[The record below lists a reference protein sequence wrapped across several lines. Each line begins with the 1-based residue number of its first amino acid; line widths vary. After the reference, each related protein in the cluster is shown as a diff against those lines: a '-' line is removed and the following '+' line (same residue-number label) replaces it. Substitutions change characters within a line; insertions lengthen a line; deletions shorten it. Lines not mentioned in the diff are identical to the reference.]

1 MRIVLRILL
10 LSVVAATSLFSTLS
24 LSCAHPS
31 ASPSVRGPQGQYL
44 SLPDGSKSSIFLV
57 ESKLEYGSYDQ
68 DVHHLKKDSPKKGDP
83 AVIIQGSVRSD
94 YQEDFYI
101 GLSADI
107 YDSEG
112 QKLGIVVSPFAPI
125 EGFAVLFIR
134 SGNITPFRLHVPY
147 EGTDVASY
155 HIFLGV
161 SPSDFPPP

>member
-1 MRIVLRILL
+1 M
-10 LSVVAATSLFSTLS
+10 
-24 LSCAHPS
+24 P
-31 ASPSVRGPQGQYL
+31 Y
-44 SLPDGSKSSIFLV
+44 GSKSSIFLV
-57 ESKLEYGSYDQ
+57 ESELEYGSYEQ
-68 DVHHLKKDSPKKGDP
+68 DVHAYTYEKDAPKKGDP

-112 QKLGIVVSPFAPI
+112 QKLGRVVSPFAPI
-125 EGFAVLFIR
+125 EGFTVLFVR
-134 SGNITPFRLHVPY
+134 SGNTNPFRLHVPY

-161 SPSDFPPP
+161 APMDFPPP

>member
-1 MRIVLRILL
+1 MGGDVGIVLRILL
-10 LSVVAATSLFSTLS
+10 LSVIAATSLFSSLS

-31 ASPSVRGPQGQYL
+31 ESEPQGQYL

-57 ESKLEYGSYDQ
+57 ESELEYGSYEQ
-68 DVHHLKKDSPKKGDP
+68 DVYHLKKDAPKKGDP
-83 AVIIQGSVRSD
+83 AAIIRGTVRSD

-101 GLSADI
+101 GLSADV

-112 QKLGIVVSPFAPI
+112 QKLGVVVSPSAPL
-125 EGFAVLFIR
+125 EGFAVLFVH

-155 HIFLGV
+155 HVFLGV
-161 SPSDFPPP
+161 APSDFPPP